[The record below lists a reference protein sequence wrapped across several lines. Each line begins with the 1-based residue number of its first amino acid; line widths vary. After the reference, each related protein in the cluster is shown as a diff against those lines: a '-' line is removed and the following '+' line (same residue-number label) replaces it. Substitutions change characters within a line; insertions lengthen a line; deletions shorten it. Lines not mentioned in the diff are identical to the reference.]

1 MRLYHRSS
9 PILLILL
16 QSYYYACY
24 VNAEKTVDA
33 AEGQDVIDLGTVGGS
48 SSPGPPELTIKSA
61 TEANS
66 GTKFAPFD
74 GKDGRPHAGPF
85 IETNAERDRK
95 KAKESGD
102 EEAVTSKPALK
113 DISSKGASY
122 VDDLKAPVTNDGVMD
137 DPNRRG
143 PKEGTRG
150 TEGGISAKTD
160 RKAQQ
165 GDIVGPKSEKKPD
178 PPKEAPPLPHS
189 EQEKVGQE
197 APKDPDKKGNNELL
211 DKEEKPKEL
220 GGLEVLL
227 PGISIPSPLMR
238 VTVETYRPPGKTS
251 RYPAT
256 YSANGIQIRSVT
268 DPQTFHSVS
277 ASSCCHNW
285 VVNSTPPLFHSLPH
299 NDLVL

>member
-9 PILLILL
+9 PLLLLL
-16 QSYYYACY
+16 QSLYYASY
-24 VNAEKTVDA
+24 LNAEKTVDT
-33 AEGQDVIDLGTVGGS
+33 AEGQGVIDLGTVGGS
-48 SSPGPPELTIKSA
+48 SSPTPPELTVKSTTNA
-61 TEANS
+61 DS

-102 EEAVTSKPALK
+102 EEAITSKPALK

-189 EQEKVGQE
+189 EQEKVGQSV
-197 APKDPDKKGNNELL
+197 AKDPDKKGNNELL
-211 DKEEKPKEL
+211 EKEEKPKEL
-220 GGLEVLL
+220 GGLEVPQ
-227 PGISIPSPLMR
+227 PGISTPSPANPHGDRNPLISRRNLMIFR
-238 VTVETYRPPGKTS
+238 YRFRQPRP
-251 RYPAT
+251 
-256 YSANGIQIRSVT
+256 
-268 DPQTFHSVS
+268 DPI
-277 ASSCCHNW
+277 
-285 VVNSTPPLFHSLPH
+285 L
-299 NDLVL
+299 